1 MQSSLSGHWQ
11 LETALVDCWDNGGEE
26 FQWLSLKLTLMA
38 YSHGKDRH
46 QEVRNPPNISS
57 LKNYDKV
64 NVQQLLNYKH
74 IKLQLTK

>member
-1 MQSSLSGHWQ
+1 
-11 LETALVDCWDNGGEE
+11 
-26 FQWLSLKLTLMA
+26 MA